1 MARLEEILKTLSLE
15 DLSSLSRIKSKGM
28 INGKRDVDLNDP
40 LTYTDTEIEDVPLP
54 DDLKYVTRGEGLD
67 KKEYVGNKDREMNF
81 LKRAA
86 LGVLDAVVDNTKAG
100 GKTFRFDYDRQN
112 LIPKDEY
119 NEKRLLEKQR
129 KADLDSGDATL
140 TEQEAI
146 DSLAGRR
153 VLDEYEI
160 QKMQAQRKDQFDY
173 LMAAYPQLAGMIN
186 DEIFDRRMQIEY
198 NSPSEIQRILN
209 ASRSNYIGALLG
221 RSQAQANIADSTA
234 QGLNRYSGI
243 RVT

>member
-1 MARLEEILKTLSLE
+1 MAQIE
-15 DLSSLSRIKSKGM
+15 DLIAAYTLGSVAGLDTGT
-28 INGKRDVDLNDP
+28 GKRDVDLKDP
-40 LTYTDTEIEDVPLP
+40 LAYKDTEIEDVPLP
-54 DDLKYVTRGEGLD
+54 DDLIYVTRGEGLD

-153 VLDEYEI
+153 VLEEYEI

-186 DEIFDRRMQIEY
+186 DEIFNRRMQIEY
-198 NSPSEIQRILN
+198 NSPSEIQKRLN
-209 ASRSNYIGALLG
+209 ASRSNYVSALLG
-221 RSQAQANIADSTA
+221 RSQAQANIANATA
-234 QGLNRYSGI
+234 MGLGRYPGVRFNS
-243 RVT
+243 